1 MTLQEKLQQYKEG
14 ALAKLSAN
22 DVAIMETATRSLVQ
36 AGIAQR
42 AKQPGDQ
49 APLFTLPDTNGEIVS
64 LADLLTRGP
73 VVITF
78 YRGVW

>member
-1 MTLQEKLQQYKEG
+1 MTLQEKLQQFKQG
-14 ALAKLSAN
+14 VLAELSDA
-22 DVAIMETATRSLVQ
+22 DVALMDNATRELAQ
-36 AGIAQR
+36 AGLVQR
-42 AKQPGDQ
+42 AKQAGEP
-49 APLFTLPDTNGEIVS
+49 APLFSLPNTSGEIIN